1 MTDKAASLP
10 AGAKLAGDAG
20 EPANLDMLMDV
31 SLQVAVELGR
41 TRMTVRQLL
50 DLQNGSVVELDRM
63 AGDVVDVYVNDRLL
77 ARGEVV
83 VVDDKFGV
91 RVTELIS
98 PLKGPGE

>member
-1 MTDKAASLP
+1 MTDKTAPGAGKP
-10 AGAKLAGDAG
+10 ADTA

-50 DLQNGSVVELDRM
+50 DLQNGSVIELDRM
-63 AGDVVDVYVNDRLL
+63 AGDVVDVYINDRLL

-98 PLKGPGE
+98 PLKGPGDV